1 VDLIFIIGDQPILGF
16 GLPAFGCAFDPL
28 QTFATFARRS
38 SDQQLTAQ
46 LVAGL
51 HITGFRLSLE
61 IIEGPVSTAGHLKQ
75 AAEMLQMTSPVALLF
90 GVSINPINQGTGS
103 R

>member
-1 VDLIFIIGDQPILGF
+1 
-16 GLPAFGCAFDPL
+16 
-28 QTFATFARRS
+28 
-38 SDQQLTAQ
+38 
-46 LVAGL
+46 
-51 HITGFRLSLE
+51 LE